1 MTKMGENKENKG
13 KESSHYFLIFYW
25 NPKDKR
31 LFVPK
36 RYGIGWT
43 VNFANPFSVLALV
56 GIMVIIELVI
66 RPF

>member
-1 MTKMGENKENKG
+1 MGEKKDLKE
-13 KESSHYFLIFYW
+13 KESGHYFLIFYW

-43 VNFANPFSVLALV
+43 VNFANPFSILMFVAILIITAFLANL
-56 GIMVIIELVI
+56 
-66 RPF
+66 F